1 MPCHFCCHICDICC
15 FIVEQQIS
23 EDSFAVGV
31 VLYALLISAW
41 PQTKP
46 EGESVTCL
54 RQMNKP
60 IQIQLRC
67 LNYR

>member
-1 MPCHFCCHICDICC
+1 MAVQNAMPFNAG
-15 FIVEQQIS
+15 QS

-46 EGESVTCL
+46 ENEAVTCL
-54 RQMNKP
+54 RCTSEMLELS
-60 IQIQLRC
+60 LRWWFQ
-67 LNYR
+67 

>member
-1 MPCHFCCHICDICC
+1 MC
-15 FIVEQQIS
+15 FQNAMLFNAGQLVGQKIS

-46 EGESVTCL
+46 ENEGVTCL
-54 RQMNKP
+54 R
-60 IQIQLRC
+60 C
-67 LNYR
+67 A